1 MAQPRHMLW
10 SCILQISTM
19 IRMGLEGNDFILNKL
34 LLAEISRMVLA
45 EELAMISIFTSESRD
60 GR

>member
-1 MAQPRHMLW
+1 
-10 SCILQISTM
+10 
-19 IRMGLEGNDFILNKL
+19 MGLEGNDFILNKL

>member
-1 MAQPRHMLW
+1 
-10 SCILQISTM
+10 M

-34 LLAEISRMVLA
+34 LLAEISWMVLA
-45 EELAMISIFTSESRD
+45 EELAMISIFTLESSD